1 MASPLR
7 CRYPSHLFQL
17 ALAWLLVVALQAC
30 SGSGKMKPTEL
41 EPNVPL
47 MGVRNVW
54 AARIGKVDFP
64 LAVKVKD
71 HLVVVASSGGV
82 VGAIDARTGGDVWR
96 VALGVQLSA
105 GVGSDGRFAAVVSR
119 ENELITLDAGKELW
133 RHKLGAVALTPPLI
147 AGSRV
152 FVLSADRSVA
162 AFDALTGRKLWQQ
175 QRMGDALVLGQ
186 PGILL
191 ALGGDTLVAGLGG
204 KLVGM
209 NPLSGKP
216 RWETPIASS
225 RGTNE
230 VERLVDLV
238 AGVGRVGN
246 QLCARAFQSAVACVD
261 GIRGSVIWSKPA
273 FGFTGVDG
281 DEADVFGSESD
292 GKVLAWRRS
301 DGETLWVSERLRF
314 RGLSAPLLA
323 GRAVV
328 VGDGSGIVHFLSRTD
343 GAALNRMHT
352 DGSPIVVA
360 PVLAGATLVV
370 VTQRGGIY
378 GFRPE

>member
-1 MASPLR
+1 MALPLR
-7 CRYPSHLFQL
+7 CRHLSHLFQL
-17 ALAWLLVVALQAC
+17 ALLLVLAVALQAC

-54 AARIGKVDFP
+54 AARIGTVDFP
-64 LAVKVKD
+64 LTVKVKD
-71 HLVVVASSGGV
+71 HLVVVASSDGI

-96 VALGVQLSA
+96 VALGVPLSA

-133 RHKLGAVALTPPLI
+133 RHKLGAVTLTPPLI

-152 FVLSADRSVA
+152 FVLSADRSVV
-162 AFDALTGRKLWQQ
+162 AFDAVTGRKLWQQ
-175 QRMGDALVLGQ
+175 QRTGDALVLGR

-191 ALGGDTLVAGLGG
+191 AFGDTLVAGLGG
-204 KLVGM
+204 RLVGM
-209 NPLSGKP
+209 NPLSGKS

-238 AGVGRVGN
+238 AGVSRVGN

-261 GIRGSVIWSKPA
+261 GAKGSVIWSKSA
-273 FGFTGVDG
+273 SGFTGVDG
-281 DEADVFGSESD
+281 DETDVFGSEGD

-301 DGETLWVSERLRF
+301 DGEPLWVSERLRF
-314 RGLSAPLLA
+314 RGLSAPLLV
-323 GRAVV
+323 GRSVV

-343 GAALNRMHT
+343 GTALNRMNT

-360 PVLAGATLVV
+360 PVLAGSTLIV

>member
-1 MASPLR
+1 MALPLR
-7 CRYPSHLFQL
+7 CRRLLQL
-17 ALAWLLVVALQAC
+17 ALSLVLAVVLQAC

-54 AARIGKVDFP
+54 TARVGTVDFP

-71 HLVVVASSGGV
+71 HLVVVASSDGV
-82 VGAIDARTGGDVWR
+82 VAAIDARTGGDVWR
-96 VALGVQLSA
+96 VALGEQLSA

-133 RHKLGAVALTPPLI
+133 RHKLGAVTLTPPLI

-152 FVLSADRSVA
+152 FVLSADRSVV
-162 AFDALTGRKLWQQ
+162 AFDAVTSRKLWQQ
-175 QRMGDALVLGQ
+175 QRAGDALVLGR

-191 ALGGDTLVAGLGG
+191 AFGDTLVAGLGG
-204 KLVGM
+204 RLVGM

-230 VERLVDLV
+230 VERLVDMV
-238 AGVGRVGN
+238 AGVSRVGN

-261 GIRGSVIWSKPA
+261 GAKGRVIWSKPTS
-273 FGFTGVDG
+273 GFTGVDG
-281 DEADVFGSESD
+281 DETDVFGSESD
-292 GKVLAWRRS
+292 GKVLAWRRN
-301 DGETLWVSERLRF
+301 DGEPLWVSERLRF
-314 RGLSAPLLA
+314 RGLSAPLLV
-323 GRAVV
+323 GRSVV
-328 VGDGSGIVHFLSRTD
+328 VGDGAGIVHFLSRTD
-343 GAALNRMHT
+343 GAALNRMNT

-360 PVLAGATLVV
+360 PVLAGSTLIV

>member
-1 MASPLR
+1 MALPLR
-7 CRYPSHLFQL
+7 CKHLLQF
-17 ALAWLLVVALQAC
+17 AWSLVLVVALQAC
-30 SGSGKMKPTEL
+30 SGAGKMKPTEL

-54 AARIGKVDFP
+54 VARIGTVDFP

-71 HLVVVASSGGV
+71 HLVVVASSDGV

-96 VALGVQLSA
+96 VSLGAQLSA

-133 RHKLGAVALTPPLI
+133 RQKLGAVTLTPPLI
-147 AGSRV
+147 AGFRV
-152 FVLSADRSVA
+152 FVLSADRSVL

-175 QRMGDALVLGQ
+175 QRAGDALVLGR

-191 ALGGDTLVAGLGG
+191 AFGDTLVAGLGG
-204 KLVGM
+204 RLVGM

-216 RWETPIASS
+216 RWEIPIASS

-238 AGVGRVGN
+238 SGVSRVGN

-261 GIRGSVIWSKPA
+261 GTRGSLVWSKLA
-273 FGFTGVDG
+273 SGFTGIDG

-292 GKVLAWRRS
+292 GKVVAWRRS
-301 DGETLWVSERLRF
+301 DGEVLWVSERLRF
-314 RGLSAPLLA
+314 RGLSAPLLV
-323 GRAVV
+323 GRSVV
-328 VGDGSGIVHFLSRTD
+328 VGDGTGVVHFLSRTD
-343 GAALNRMHT
+343 GAALNRMNT
-352 DGSPIVVA
+352 DGSPIVGP
-360 PVLAGATLVV
+360 PVLAGPTLVV

>member
-1 MASPLR
+1 MALPLR
-7 CRYPSHLFQL
+7 CRQLLHLFQR
-17 ALAWLLVVALQAC
+17 ALSLVLVVALQAC

-41 EPNVPL
+41 GPNVPL

-54 AARIGKVDFP
+54 AARIGTVDFP

-71 HLVVVASSGGV
+71 HLVVVASSDGV

-96 VALGVQLSA
+96 VTLGVPLSA

-133 RHKLGAVALTPPLI
+133 RHKLGAVTLTPPLI

-152 FVLSADRSVA
+152 FVLSADRSVV
-162 AFDALTGRKLWQQ
+162 AFDAVTGRKLWQQ
-175 QRMGDALVLGQ
+175 QRTGDALVLGR

-191 ALGGDTLVAGLGG
+191 ALGDTLVAGLGG
-204 KLVGM
+204 RLVGM

-238 AGVGRVGN
+238 AGVSRVGN
-246 QLCARAFQSAVACVD
+246 QICARAFQSAVACVD
-261 GIRGSVIWSKPA
+261 GTRGRVIWSKPA
-273 FGFTGVDG
+273 SGFTGVDG
-281 DEADVFGSESD
+281 DETDVFGSESD

-301 DGETLWVSERLRF
+301 DGEPLWVSERLRF
-314 RGLSAPLLA
+314 RGLSAPLLV

-343 GAALNRMHT
+343 GAALNRMNT
-352 DGSPIVVA
+352 DGSPIVVT

>member
-1 MASPLR
+1 MAFPLR
-7 CRYPSHLFQL
+7 CKSLLQL
-17 ALAWLLVVALQAC
+17 ALLLVLVVALQAC

-41 EPNVPL
+41 GSNVPL
-47 MGVRNVW
+47 MGVRNAW
-54 AARIGKVDFP
+54 TARIGTVDFP
-64 LAVKVKD
+64 LAIKVKD
-71 HLVVVASSGGV
+71 HLVFVASSDGV

-133 RHKLGAVALTPPLI
+133 RQKLAAVTLTPPLI

-152 FVLSADRSVA
+152 FVLSADRSVV
-162 AFDALTGRKLWQQ
+162 AFDAATGRKLWQQ
-175 QRMGDALVLGQ
+175 QRTGDALVLGR

-191 ALGGDTLVAGLGG
+191 AFGDTLVAGLGG
-204 KLVGM
+204 RLIGM

-216 RWETPIASS
+216 RWETPIANS

-238 AGVGRVGN
+238 AGVSRIGN

-261 GIRGSVIWSKPA
+261 GARGNVIWSKPA
-273 FGFTGVDG
+273 SGFTGVDG
-281 DEADVFGSESD
+281 DETAVFGSESD

-301 DGETLWVSERLRF
+301 DGEPFWVSERLRF
-314 RGLSAPLLA
+314 RGVSAPLLA
-323 GRAVV
+323 GHSVV
-328 VGDGSGIVHFLSRTD
+328 VGDGSGILHFLSRTD
-343 GAALNRMHT
+343 GTDLNRVNT
-352 DGSPIVVA
+352 DGSPIVAA
-360 PVLAGATLVV
+360 PVLAGATLIV